1 MSENKFIR
9 CKDDDDP
16 DRCQGVTGKGQC
28 IYMSQ
33 DQSNFCPM
41 HGGNRAGNEADRI
54 ELRNLRLSR
63 AKWMTRAKELAD
75 SEGITSLRDEIAI
88 CRLMLEEKLEGCK
101 GPADLM
107 LASPMISEWVMK
119 IEKLVSSAHRLESS
133 LGQLLDKAAVVQL
146 TGELIAVISDG
157 LDGVMDNLI
166 SELGEEHEDTIRNAM
181 TADVVDKIC
190 ETVTQTTVAAGRK
203 ESEDG

>member
-1 MSENKFIR
+1 MSENKFER

-28 IYMSQ
+28 IYKAMEKST
-33 DQSNFCPM
+33 FCPM

-54 ELRNLRLSR
+54 ELRNIRLSR

-119 IEKLVSSAHRLESS
+119 IEKLVCSAHRLESS

-157 LDGVMDNLI
+157 LDGVMDKLI
-166 SELGEEHEDTIRNAM
+166 EELGPEHEDTIRNAI
-181 TADVVDKIC
+181 TEDVVDQIC
-190 ETVTQTTVAAGRK
+190 EKVTQTTVEAGRQ
-203 ESEDG
+203 SNDQ